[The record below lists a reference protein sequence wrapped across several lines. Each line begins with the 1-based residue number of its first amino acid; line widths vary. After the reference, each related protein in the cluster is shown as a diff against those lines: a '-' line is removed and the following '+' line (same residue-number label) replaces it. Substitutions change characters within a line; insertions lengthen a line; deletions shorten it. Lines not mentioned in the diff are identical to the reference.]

1 MAIDI
6 TPQTHR
12 ISVDA
17 IVDNVVRSNCHVLHN
32 YFIFMYH
39 VDVAVYWPH

>member
-6 TPQTHR
+6 TPQTHQ

-17 IVDNVVRSNCHVLHN
+17 IVDNVVRSNCHVLHIL
-32 YFIFMYH
+32 FLCTM
-39 VDVAVYWPH
+39 